1 MNNMKKYPI
10 IFFAAAAALV
20 ACSKTEVVPVQND
33 TQTEITYETAPVTK
47 TLASNQHDFD
57 KSNVFAS
64 YAYYHKEDWS
74 WGTSTSDTPSLFIGT
89 SGTKDEGAL
98 IAWTGSSWKHAK
110 WDATANAWVNDKSY
124 YWPKQGKLSFFS
136 WSLNK
141 ENLDFPEGSNADV
154 TCDAGM
160 GIMLQ
165 QYKIDKNKNV
175 DFLVAE
181 PALNKTQNENTYVR
195 EGVPTLFKHKMA
207 DMNFTVKVKDAEYAD
222 NGIKFTL
229 DSIFFINVKDE
240 AYYYQNVG
248 GTTPTE
254 YMAVSSTKTKQIY
267 TSTDQKVDKTTP
279 TAVTDVD
286 QHIYIPQTF
295 TDDNQTVTIVY
306 AVTYDTNGDGTPEV
320 TEKVSVSKKI
330 SELTGDW
337 GIGKKYTVNLTFA
350 LDEILW
356 DPAVE
361 DWTDVNSGEIKI
373 N

>member
-141 ENLDFPEGSNADV
+141 ENLDFPKGSNIDV
-154 TCDAGM
+154 TCTANS
-160 GIMLQ
+160 GIMLREYLIPQ
-165 QYKIDKNKNV
+165 DKNV

-181 PALNKTQNENTYVR
+181 PALNKTKNENTYVR
-195 EGVPTLFKHKMA
+195 EGVPTLFKHKLT
-207 DMNFTVKVKDAEYAD
+207 DMNFTVKVKDTEYAD
-222 NGIKFTL
+222 NGITFTL
-229 DSIFFINVKDE
+229 NSIKFNNV
-240 AYYYQNVG
+240 ANGISFYWQH
-248 GTTPTE
+248 PTE
-254 YMAVSSTKTKQIY
+254 SVMVSNT
-267 TSTDQKVDKTTP
+267 TSTQTYTDKLQVVDKTTP

-306 AVTYDTNGDGTPEV
+306 TVTYDTNDDGTPEV